1 MQKRRRRELWLSD
14 DEAAQIDKLR
24 GAMPRP
30 DYIRAA
36 ALKAVPAQIPAINTE
51 TRAELAAIGNNLN
64 QIAKT
69 LNGGLAVELG
79 EIQKELARLRL
90 ALLGV
95 ES

>member
-36 ALKAVPAQIPAINTE
+36 ALKTIPAQIPAINTE
-51 TRAELAAIGNNLN
+51 ARAELAAIGNNLN
-64 QIAKT
+64 QIAKA
-69 LNGGLAVELG
+69 LNGGLSVEIA
-79 EIQKELARLRL
+79 EIQKELGRLRL